1 MKPQPFISV
10 IIKTY
15 NEAAGIAGTIS
26 SIRAALGDY
35 PHKIIVADSLST
47 DATQAIACELGVTV
61 VSLTNPADRCCG
73 VGPQLGYLFSEG
85 EYLLLLD
92 GDMALEPEFMPAAI
106 AYLQAHADCGGVA
119 GRAEMDEAQ
128 SYEFKSRKQRIHQ
141 IYPLGPSRWLCGGG
155 LFRRSAIE
163 QIGYLTNRNL
173 HGYEEAELG
182 IRLRQAGYRLERLD
196 VPFFFHRSHTLDSL
210 ALIRYRWRMGYLFAS
225 GELVRSAWRQP
236 YWREA
241 LTVIRSELLFGLY
254 LLALLVSLLCWGC
267 GASGWLPLLALFP
280 LLGFITL
287 KTVRNRS
294 LGDALRSVMNLSIY
308 AAGLGRGLLL
318 PQQPPRQAPA
328 HRLIQE

>member
-1 MKPQPFISV
+1 
-10 IIKTY
+10 
-15 NEAAGIAGTIS
+15 
-26 SIRAALGDY
+26 
-35 PHKIIVADSLST
+35 
-47 DATQAIACELGVTV
+47 
-61 VSLTNPADRCCG
+61 
-73 VGPQLGYLFSEG
+73 
-85 EYLLLLD
+85 
-92 GDMALEPEFMPAAI
+92 MALEPEFTPAAI

-128 SYEFKSRKQRIHQ
+128 SYEFKSRKQRIHK

-155 LFRRSAIE
+155 LFRRCAIE

-182 IRLRQAGYRLERLD
+182 IRLRQAGYRLERLN

-254 LLALLVSLLCWGC
+254 LLVLLISLLCWGG
-267 GASGWLPLLALFP
+267 GASGWLPCLRCSPARFYHAQDRQEP
-280 LLGFITL
+280 LP
-287 KTVRNRS
+287 RRCPAQRHES
-294 LGDALRSVMNLSIY
+294 LHLCGRAGAWP
-308 AAGLGRGLLL
+308 AA
-318 PQQPPRQAPA
+318 APA
-328 HRLIQE
+328 ASPPGPRPSPHSGVITVKVLFANKFFS